1 MASSVLQNVKEEV
14 TCPICLEL
22 MTEPVSTDC
31 GHTFCKLCITSNY
44 ESTKHEQGV
53 GNCPVCR
60 VTYHI
65 ENLRPSRH
73 VANIVERLREVTLTP
88 QADQCD
94 LHGEKLV
101 LFCWQDGKVLCWL
114 CERSQ
119 VHRGHHTLLM
129 EEAAQE
135 YRRGLEQVLEKLL
148 MEEKEFEKWNAHI
161 EEERTSWKN
170 QIQGERESVRAA
182 FQQMRATLDS
192 EERTHL
198 QKLQTEEQGVLNGL
212 AESEKELAQ
221 QAWEVRELISDVRHR
236 LQGSTVAML
245 QDVKNTMERCQ
256 LFTVKR
262 PRTFPKNHRI
272 MFQAPDL
279 KNILQSQQA
288 PVVLTPSSYS
298 NISVHP
304 PIPHKQFIF
313 GRNQVKQRSRLLPPP
328 PPGGSLF

>member
-135 YRRGLEQVLEKLL
+135 YR
-148 MEEKEFEKWNAHI
+148 
-161 EEERTSWKN
+161 N

-245 QDVKNTMERCQ
+245 QESSSGPCACQDVKNTMERCQ